1 MAKALTHEEFITKAI
16 LIQSSNID
24 LSKVKFETTR
34 KKVELGCKVCG
45 NTWSITAKIVHLKP
59 LQCPY
64 CTERQVSSAYSDQPT
79 TLYFL
84 KIFHKDLILYK
95 VGITKHDVRTRFKD
109 IADIRKIVIQKELR
123 FETGKYAY
131 ELECLIKETFK
142 EFRYKYEKGEK
153 VLLGDGNTELYTEN
167 IYEKIKGML

>member
-16 LIQSSNID
+16 LVQPSNID
-24 LSKVKFETTR
+24 LSKVKFVNTR
-34 KKVELGCKVCG
+34 SKVLLGCKVCK
-45 NTWSITAKIVHLKP
+45 NEWEIISKIVHLKP

-64 CTERQVSSAYSDQPT
+64 CTERQVSSSYSTEPT

-95 VGITKHDVRTRFKD
+95 IGITKYDTRTRFKD
-109 IADIRKIVIQKELR
+109 IADIRKIVVQKELR
-123 FETGKYAY
+123 FEEGKYAY

-142 EFRYKYEKGEK
+142 EFRYKCEKGERIL
-153 VLLGDGNTELYTEN
+153 VGQGETEIFTVD